1 MKMIARVFSVFVLL
15 IMAVSCATTP
25 YAIPEKYNLDNEFE
39 AVDRIY
45 APSISSWKK
54 VDNHS
59 IILRANLTN
68 YYLLVLSRPMDTRIM
83 PLSIGISSAGSNIT
97 PGFDRIFVG
106 NATGPDYYF
115 IEKIYKLKGKEQARE
130 IRERLR
136 ES

>member
-1 MKMIARVFSVFVLL
+1 MKRIIKASSIFLL
-15 IMAVSCATTP
+15 FIMVVSCATTP
-25 YAIPEKYNLDNEFE
+25 YVIPEKYNLDNEFE

-59 IILRANLTN
+59 IILRAKLTD
-68 YYLLVLSRPMDTRIM
+68 YYLLVLSRPMYTRITG
-83 PLSIGISSAGSNIT
+83 LSIGISSTGSNIS

-106 NATGPDYYF
+106 NPAGTDDYF

>member
-1 MKMIARVFSVFVLL
+1 MKMMIKGSSVFVLL
-15 IMAVSCATTP
+15 IMVVSCATTP

-45 APSISSWKK
+45 APSISSWQE
-54 VDNHS
+54 VDIQS
-59 IILRANLTN
+59 VIIRANVSD
-68 YYLLVLSRPMDTRIM
+68 YYLLVLRRPMDTRIM
-83 PLSIGISSAGSNIT
+83 PLSIGVSSTVSSIT

-106 NATGPDYYF
+106 NAAGPDYYF